1 MLIFCQSD
9 ATYLV
14 DEYLIIGIC
23 WSESHEEKAPEKIHN
38 YDNNWL
44 CNVIMLEKVL
54 YNLTLPII
62 LSILIYKSYKKQ
74 KNQLERTN
82 KTRQNFKQIKF

>member
-1 MLIFCQSD
+1 MLIFYRSK

-23 WSESHEEKAPEKIHN
+23 WSESHEEKAPEKIHH

-74 KNQLERTN
+74 KKPTTENQQNSTEFQTN
-82 KTRQNFKQIKF
+82 